1 MLEYDVIGDDL
12 MMSLWSGVEWSKSGA
27 RCRVRWSKV
36 ERNVECCGA
45 VEQ

>member
-12 MMSLWSGVEWSKSGA
+12 MMSLWSGVEEKWSEVWSK
-27 RCRVRWSKV
+27 RWSKV